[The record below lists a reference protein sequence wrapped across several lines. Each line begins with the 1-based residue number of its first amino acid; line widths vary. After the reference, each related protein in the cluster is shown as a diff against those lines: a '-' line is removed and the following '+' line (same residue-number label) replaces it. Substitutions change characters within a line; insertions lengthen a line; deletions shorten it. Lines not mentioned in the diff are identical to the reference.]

1 MSSSFIDSNSLEMAR
16 SFAQVF
22 QSMDR
27 AEQLEELYVT
37 SVKVSHLSSLIDLRI
52 SSSLVLIHV
61 FEK

>member
-1 MSSSFIDSNSLEMAR
+1 MSSSFIDFNSLEMAR

-37 SVKVSHLSSLIDLRI
+37 SVKVIHLSLLIDLRI